1 MISQR
6 LAGSC
11 VLSICSLVRGERLLI
26 NSVSVTNIGHIRAVN
41 EDSFY
46 VAQLEHGYTLGI
58 VADGM
63 GGHQAGDTASR
74 LAVETISVDLEG
86 PHCNL
91 SVEEAAILV
100 KEAILHA
107 NEVIYKAASENDDLH
122 SMGTTVVVV
131 LLGPDAGIIG
141 HIGDSRAYKYKDGRL
156 TQLTEDHTLV
166 NELVKSHQISEAEAI
181 VHPRRN
187 VIMRA
192 LGTDEDVAVDL
203 YPVSLEEQE
212 MLLVC
217 SDGLSSYVSQ
227 ESISRTLGLADVSLQ
242 ERADRLVELALDA
255 GGDDNITVVLLERLP
270 EAPVPGIKE
279 LNL

>member
-1 MISQR
+1 MIK
-6 LAGSC
+6 
-11 VLSICSLVRGERLLI
+11 
-26 NSVSVTNIGHIRAVN
+26 SVSVTNIGHIRAVN
-41 EDSFY
+41 EDSYY
-46 VAQLEHGYTLGI
+46 VAHLEHGYTLGI

-74 LAVETISVDLEG
+74 LAVETISSDLAG
-86 PHCNL
+86 PHSGL
-91 SVEEAAILV
+91 SADEAAILV

-122 SMGTTVVVV
+122 SMGTTVIVV
-131 LLGPDAGIIG
+131 LLGPEGGIIG
-141 HIGDSRAYKYKDGRL
+141 HIGDSRAYKYQGGRII
-156 TQLTEDHTLV
+156 QLTEDHTLV
-166 NELVKSHQISEAEAI
+166 NELVKSHQISEEEAI

-192 LGTDEDVAVDL
+192 LGTDEEVAVDL
-203 YPVSLEEQE
+203 YPVSLEEKE
-212 MLLVC
+212 MLLIC

-227 ESISRTLGLADVSLQ
+227 ERISRTLELADVSLQ

-255 GGDDNITVVLLERLP
+255 GGDDNITVVLLEQVP
-270 EAPVPGIKE
+270 EAPVPGMKE